1 MFLFSAPGR
10 ASYLRA
16 QEGLSLRRRVC
27 LAERK
32 EFTDEWG
39 VSRRRFIGWALLA
52 SLVATI
58 GGVLTPIIAY
68 IWPPASE
75 AAGGTVLKVDVG
87 TLADFPLNSGKVVP
101 VANKPVIVVNS
112 EAGGLKAF
120 SAVCTHLGCICYW
133 HQERQVIQSPCHD
146 GRFSPVNGQVLMGP
160 PPRPIAEFRL
170 EVEGVT
176 VYVEPR
182 DEV

>member
-1 MFLFSAPGR
+1 MSEQRDTLPQHEG
-10 ASYLRA
+10 
-16 QEGLSLRRRVC
+16 EGL
-27 LAERK
+27 
-32 EFTDEWG
+32 
-39 VSRRRFIGWALLA
+39 SRRRFIGWTLLG
-52 SLVATI
+52 SIVATI

-68 IWPPASE
+68 IWAPPSE
-75 AAGGTVLKVDVG
+75 AAAGTDLKVEVG
-87 TLADFPLNSGKVVP
+87 TLADFPLNSGKVVS

-112 EAGGLKAF
+112 QVGGLKAF

-146 GRFSPVNGQVLMGP
+146 GRFSPVNGHVIMGP

-170 EVEGVT
+170 EVEGEA